1 MTTQEEFFVC
11 FEQSIDEHR
20 KGPPVVLMSSKHLP
34 STQALPAK
42 TALPMESIEVHA
54 ICVIVHIL
62 GSALEMH
69 RIMLMCDVVC
79 TTSTRVEMQLI
90 LCNLAVVWVTR
101 EVQALHD
108 IRRLILRTYEPAPLF
123 MQSDQW

>member
-1 MTTQEEFFVC
+1 
-11 FEQSIDEHR
+11 
-20 KGPPVVLMSSKHLP
+20 
-34 STQALPAK
+34 
-42 TALPMESIEVHA
+42 MESIEVHA

-101 EVQALHD
+101 EVRALHD
-108 IRRLILRTYEPAPLF
+108 IRRLIWRTYEPAPLF
-123 MQSDQW
+123 NARVC